1 MSDTILEITPLA
13 PLLLRD
19 GRPFAGGGEE
29 SRAHSLPLPLP
40 HTLAGFVRTQMGEGR
55 GLKWRDLSDDAL
67 HRELQALHNTPI
79 RALPLRDETFM
90 FPAPLN
96 AVVEKPQAKKPEEA
110 DEVRIYRALPAE
122 LQEGEGT
129 DAPDGLRPLL
139 LTDRAGNAPGDA
151 FKPQD
156 GYRYWPQDAMQTWL
170 LGGIPEKLE
179 RVEGPPT
186 DERTHVAMNS
196 ETGTGDDGMLFT
208 VSYRAFEERVKVK
221 REPPQSE
228 TDGQEPERP
237 RYRHCRWTL
246 RVKTDLTGD
255 FAPLGH
261 LGGERRPAALRDCG
275 NRGQWPNLGTFEG
288 LEAAL
293 LSQDN
298 PRLCFVLTSPAL
310 FAGGW
315 KPGWL
320 SLTPGQARAHDG
332 AGLPA
337 GVRELMAGGAR
348 LVGAAVGRRVPVSGW
363 NLRENRPKAVRWAV
377 PAGSVYFLEVPG
389 AFDREK
395 LLGAWLK
402 PLSDDQDD
410 QRDGF
415 GCALWGVW

>member
-129 DAPDGLRPLL
+129 DAPDGLSPLL
-139 LTDRAGNAPGDA
+139 LTDGDGNAPGEA
-151 FKPQD
+151 FKPD
-156 GYRYWPQDAMQTWL
+156 GGYVYWPQEAMQTWL
-170 LGGIPEKLE
+170 LGGIPERLE
-179 RVEGPPT
+179 QISGPPT

-196 ETGTGDDGMLFT
+196 ETGTGDEGKLFT
-208 VSYRAFEERVKVK
+208 VNYRAFEQRRER
-221 REPPQSE
+221 
-228 TDGQEPERP
+228 T
-237 RYRHCRWTL
+237 YHRWTL

-255 FAPLGH
+255 VAPLGH
-261 LGGERRPAALRDCG
+261 LGGERRPVALRDCG
-275 NRGQWPNLGTFEG
+275 NRGQWPNLSTFGE
-288 LEAAL
+288 LKAAL
-293 LSQDN
+293 EN
-298 PRLCFVLTSPAL
+298 PGNTRLCFVLTSPAL

-320 SLTPGQARAHDG
+320 SRTPQQARAHDG

-363 NLRENRPKAVRWAV
+363 SVRENRPKAVRWAV